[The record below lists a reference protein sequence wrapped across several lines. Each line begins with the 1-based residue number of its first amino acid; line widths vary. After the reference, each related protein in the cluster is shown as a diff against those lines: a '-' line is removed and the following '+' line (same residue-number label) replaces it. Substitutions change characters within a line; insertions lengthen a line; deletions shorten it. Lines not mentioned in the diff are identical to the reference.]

1 MPDYLILHVGTNDA
15 MDYEVSDILKKIL
28 QVNEFIKLR
37 VANCKVFISRSIKG
51 HDYDNTSRVIEEVIT
66 QFQELTIDMIGNEN
80 IEKKHLRKRVCI
92 LVIFV

>member
-37 VANCKVFISRSIKG
+37 VANCKVFISRPIKG
-51 HDYDNTSRVIEEVIT
+51 HDCDNTSRVIEEVIT
-66 QFQELTIDMIGNEN
+66 
-80 IEKKHLRKRVCI
+80 
-92 LVIFV
+92 